1 MHMRPEHRKEARIEK
16 ALPAVAERVATILK
30 AGQER
35 VIRVTIVD
43 LSREGLG
50 FIAPEPFD
58 EGALVRLTIEMETS
72 GGMMQTGR
80 FFVTAV
86 HIRNCVAVPC
96 KTPGGRHGFRVGAVV
111 REQTGRQWESWNE
124 LIRLWSRKVL

>member
-1 MHMRPEHRKEARIEK
+1 MRPEHRKEARIAK
-16 ALPAVAERVATILK
+16 TLPAVAERVATILK

-35 VIRVTIVD
+35 VVRVVLVD
-43 LSREGLG
+43 LSREGVG
-50 FIAPEPFD
+50 FISPEPFD
-58 EGALVRLTIEMETS
+58 EGALVRLTIEMEAS

-86 HIRNCVAVPC
+86 HIRNCVAVPDESR
-96 KTPGGRHGFRVGAVV
+96 GGRPGFKVGAIV

-124 LIRLWSRKVL
+124 LIRRWSRKVL